1 MSGTPVSDH
10 NASNNA
16 AALPLTIK
24 FGHVYIG
31 ANGDV
36 RLVKS
41 VGYAPTAKQNAV
53 VEWRTID
60 PKLPAGQKAQ
70 GSATLASFRRWA
82 AKLLRKATKED
93 WDAFGVLQ
101 RRRASRASWEAAWR
115 KKKRH
120 LALHANIE
128 LRCSG

>member
-16 AALPLTIK
+16 AAQPLTIK
-24 FGHVYIG
+24 FGHVYVG
-31 ANGDV
+31 VNGDV

-41 VGYAPTAKQNAV
+41 VGYTPTAKQNAL

-101 RRRASRASWEAAWR
+101 RRRASRASWDAAWR
-115 KKKRH
+115 KKKRQQG
-120 LALHANIE
+120 NGVSSR
-128 LRCSG
+128 LRP